1 MLILSPCAFE
11 RRWIAEKEL
20 GLSFE
25 RSLDFEVGINHIIA
39 EIETP
44 SLFGGNG
51 WTLIENVKGKLDA
64 FAPFDNVVLLGNSGS
79 GKFFTIDYSKE
90 KPWDRKGRLAFWA
103 TEYARRCG
111 KKFDPPAA
119 AHLVEIVEG
128 EMALL
133 YQEIEKLVAFVGS
146 GETIDHG
153 AVKAI
158 CVKGGGANLWKIS
171 EGVVFDGKVTE
182 MPQFY
187 DVSALHAFLG
197 QLKYHFSIGR
207 KMAAMKEFDQSVF
220 PTMRPKQATTFFQQA
235 QKRGYDHFVK
245 GIKALFEMELK
256 LKTTSVDP
264 DALFTHF
271 YARISP

>member
-1 MLILSPCAFE
+1 VISDVEM
-11 RRWIAEKEL
+11 
-20 GLSFE
+20 
-25 RSLDFEVGINHIIA
+25 
-39 EIETP
+39 P

-51 WTLIENVKGKLDA
+51 WIAVENVKGKLDA
-64 FAPFDNVVLLGNSGS
+64 FTLFPNVVLLGSLGS
-79 GKFFTIDYSKE
+79 GKGLFTIDYSKE
-90 KPWDRKGRLAFWA
+90 KPWDRKGRMVKWA
-103 TEYARRCG
+103 IDYAVKFG
-111 KKFDPPAA
+111 KKFEPPAA

-146 GETIDHG
+146 NDVIDHG

-158 CVKGGGANLWKIS
+158 CIKGGGANLWKLS
-171 EGVVFDGKVTE
+171 EAIVFDGQAAE

-197 QLKYHFSIGR
+197 QLKYHFSIGK
-207 KMAAMKEFDQSVF
+207 KMSLLSQLDQSLF
-220 PTMRPKQATTFFQQA
+220 PTMRPKQSAMFFDKA
-235 QKRGYDHFVK
+235 QKRGYAHFK
-245 GIKALFEMELK
+245 EGIKALFDMELK

-271 YARISP
+271 YAKVTT